1 MKAEEDMEQVIAGE
15 QPVRTVA
22 YILMKYPTLSQ
33 TFIDREMRAVATH
46 GWRVEVHPCFD
57 FRRSEDIL
65 EPVPPGLEVVRP
77 ESRWQFFLGAV
88 RGTWREVKAR
98 PALLGQAARLLWSN
112 LPTFA
117 EGWFMTFWGTLFALA
132 RAEEFRRRGVSI
144 IHGAWASHPATAAA
158 VLAELCGKPFSFGA
172 HAYDLHRHGGDP
184 MLAPKLRAARFVHTT
199 TEANVRDI
207 ARRYPDHRAGIVLA
221 RRGLRAL
228 PPLPAT
234 PNHSED
240 NSQGVSKKRPFR
252 ILSVGRLVEKK
263 GHILQVDACWE
274 LARRG
279 VPLQLKII
287 GDGPLRTGLQA
298 RIAAAGLSGS
308 IELAGE
314 REPQEVTAAYAWA
327 DVFWHTGI
335 VDSQGDRDGLPNVVP
350 EALAHAL
357 PVISSAAGGAAEAI
371 HDGETGLLV
380 NPQDTVGLADAIE
393 RLAND
398 PALCHRL
405 GTTGRA
411 WMEENF
417 LAEKNTL
424 ILARAFEAAIGVVKG

>member
-1 MKAEEDMEQVIAGE
+1 MKDEEEAKSKEEAEPG
-15 QPVRTVA
+15 RSVA

-33 TFIDREMRAVATH
+33 TFIDREMRAVAAH

-57 FRRSEDIL
+57 FRRPEDIL
-65 EPVPPGLEVVRP
+65 EPVPPGLEVVRLTR
-77 ESRWQFFLGAV
+77 RWRFFVDAARGA
-88 RGTWREVKAR
+88 WREVRAR
-98 PALLGQAARLLWSN
+98 PALLGQGARLLWVN
-112 LPTFA
+112 LPKFA
-117 EGWFMTFWGTLFALA
+117 EGWFMTLWGTLFALA

-199 TEANVRDI
+199 TAANVGDI
-207 ARRYPDHRAGIVLA
+207 QRRYPLRRAEIVLA
-221 RRGLRAL
+221 RRGLRVL
-228 PPLPAT
+228 PPLPAA
-234 PNHSED
+234 PD
-240 NSQGVSKKRPFR
+240 PDAVKKRLFR
-252 ILSVGRLVEKK
+252 LLSVGRLVEKK

-279 VPLQLKII
+279 VAFELKII
-287 GDGPLRTGLQA
+287 GDGPLRASLQA
-298 RIAAAGLSGS
+298 RIAAAGLAGS

-314 REPQEVTAAYAWA
+314 REPREVTEAYAWA
-327 DVFWHTGI
+327 DAFWHTGI

-380 NPQDTVGLADAIE
+380 NPEDTLSLAAAVE
-393 RLAND
+393 RLSRD
-398 PALCHRL
+398 PVLCRRL
-405 GTTGRA
+405 GLGGRA
-411 WMEENF
+411 WVEENF
-417 LAEKNTL
+417 LAGKNTL
-424 ILARAFEAAIGVVKG
+424 ILARAFARATQG